1 MHPIDIDEA
10 MKTFEIVVDTREQKW
25 KHIENALRQTET
37 PYNRRKLNYGDY
49 SCEVRT
55 SDNSPLSLSERV
67 VIERK
72 ANLDELA
79 GNFTKGRARFDRE
92 FKRAVDDKA
101 KVFLLIENATWADI
115 EQHHYRSQFPPK
127 SYLATLYSWQ
137 AKFNITIIF
146 SKAEQSGNIIK
157 GILWYAMK
165 NYLSKAGDM
174 TC

>member
-1 MHPIDIDEA
+1 MHPIDIEEA
-10 MKTFEIVVDTREQKW
+10 MKTFKLIVDTREQKW
-25 KHIENALRQTET
+25 NHIENALKQTKT
-37 PYNRRKLNYGDY
+37 PYIKRKLNYGDY
-49 SCEVRT
+49 SCEVMRD
-55 SDNSPLSLSERV
+55 DNSLLGLSERV

-92 FKRAVDDKA
+92 FKRALEDKA
-101 KVFLLIENATWADI
+101 KVYLLIENASWEDI
-115 EQHHYRSQFPPK
+115 HNHHYRSRFPTK

-146 SKAEQSGNIIK
+146 CKPEQSGNIIK

-165 NYLSKAGDM
+165 DYLSKVGDVM
-174 TC
+174 C

>member
-1 MHPIDIDEA
+1 MRD
-10 MKTFEIVVDTREQKW
+10 
-25 KHIENALRQTET
+25 
-37 PYNRRKLNYGDY
+37 
-49 SCEVRT
+49 
-55 SDNSPLSLSERV
+55 DNSPLGLSERV

-92 FKRAVDDKA
+92 FKRALEDKA
-101 KVFLLIENATWADI
+101 KVYLLIENASWEDI
-115 EQHHYRSQFPPK
+115 HNHHYRSLFPTK

-146 SKAEQSGNIIK
+146 CKSEQSGNIIN

-165 NYLSKAGDM
+165 DYLSKVGDV